1 MSLDKIQKLVNS
13 IAKSVEDNEKI
24 ATPILAAKLAKYVEA
39 YPYDQ
44 TFGAMSRV
52 IEKMADNNTIFI
64 SKSDLRNL
72 YSKLYTKNTKFAQ
85 FFGDELGMVQE
96 KEEVKSST
104 RDDAKEIQTYEVS
117 DPILANA
124 LNSVFDPSIP
134 LKQYSQ
140 VLADKALKSVSSTLD
155 AWNLKP
161 NALKVAEGNEKFLV
175 IQADYETPKG
185 ITSLLVPV
193 EISKNKLIEATAF
206 MGNAGPADLN
216 NTNIKSYVKNNAGNK
231 LTITA
236 SAVLNVLTKA
246 ASENREISDAEIAL
260 TKLNASRQGKSEF
273 FEGSIIGQKVATA
286 SVKDVELPKYDEF
299 SSFEKTFTSPSGV
312 ASFEFGAEKVKTALN
327 AIARELSSF
336 GYNNPQIT
344 VTGSDNSTIFYGV
357 SLDAGKVAFTVPIK
371 VANGKLNSPS
381 VLLCNGSVSSFS
393 KESVNSLYVNNQTD
407 YKVAAAAS
415 PQFGLK
421 PSDII
426 NNIRQAMVEGNH
438 AKAED
443 ALNVLANA
451 GDEKAYATG
460 FNIYFTGLSGVKKEA
475 ECACSMIIKSA
486 SSEHPVCGHT
496 GLPIHKVYQDKQ
508 GNCRPLYR
516 RGMDETYEAATF
528 NNSKIFG

>member
-1 MSLDKIQKLVNS
+1 MSFDKIQKLVS
-13 IAKSVEDNEKI
+13 SLAKSVEDNEKV
-24 ATPILAAKLAKYVEA
+24 ATPILAAKLAKCVEA
-39 YPYDQ
+39 FPHDQ

-64 SKSDLRNL
+64 SKSDFRSL
-72 YSKLYTKNTKFAQ
+72 YAKLYTKNTKFAQ
-85 FFGDELGMVQE
+85 FFGDELGVVE
-96 KEEVKSST
+96 EEVVKPST

-140 VLADKALKSVSSTLD
+140 SLADKAIKSVGSTLD

-185 ITSLLVPV
+185 ITSLLVPIEV
-193 EISKNKLIEATAF
+193 SKNKLIEATAF
-206 MGNAGPADLN
+206 MGNSGPSDLN
-216 NTNIKSYVKNNAGNK
+216 NTNIKSYVKEYAGKK
-231 LTITA
+231 LQITA

-246 ASENREISDAEIAL
+246 SSENREISGAEIAL
-260 TKLNASRQGKSEF
+260 TRLNATRQGKSEF
-273 FEGSIIGQKVATA
+273 FEGSIIGQKMATA

-299 SSFEKTFTSPSGV
+299 VSFEKTFSSPFGV
-312 ASFEFGAEKVKTALN
+312 AAFEFGADKVKIAME
-327 AIARELSSF
+327 AIAREVISF
-336 GYNNPQIT
+336 GYKNPQIT
-344 VTGSDNSTIFYGV
+344 ITSSDNTTIYYGV
-357 SLDAGKVAFTVPIK
+357 SLDGGKVAFTVPIK
-371 VANGKLNSPS
+371 LANGKLSSPS
-381 VLLCNGSVSSFS
+381 VLLCNGSVSSFN
-393 KESVNSLYVNNQTD
+393 KDSVNSLYVTNQTD
-407 YKVAAAAS
+407 FKVAAAAS
-415 PQFGLK
+415 AQFGLK

-426 NNIRQAMVEGNH
+426 NNIRQAMADGNH

-443 ALNVLANA
+443 ALNVLANS
-451 GDEKAYATG
+451 GDEKAYASG
-460 FNIYFTGLSGVKKEA
+460 FNIYLTGLSGVKKEA
-475 ECACSMIIKSA
+475 ECTCSMIVKSA